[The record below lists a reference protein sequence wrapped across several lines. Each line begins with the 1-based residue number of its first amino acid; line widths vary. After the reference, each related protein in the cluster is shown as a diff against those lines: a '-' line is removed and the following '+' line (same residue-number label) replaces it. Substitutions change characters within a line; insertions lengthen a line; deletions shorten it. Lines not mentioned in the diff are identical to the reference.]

1 MSIKSLQI
9 GLLGLFLCVASA
21 WAGNSPLQG
30 VVKDATGHAIKGA
43 EIRVEP
49 RNGGQV
55 LATTKSDANG
65 RYATADLAQGVYRV
79 SLLVNGVVKSSINN
93 TQTRANKP
101 TQLNFQLA
109 AEKTVT
115 KKGKHYVWVPS
126 DTGSHLGGR
135 WVEVDQGGAAA
146 AGATNTQTVDS
157 AQLQRELQNQRP
169 VKPGSQ

>member
-9 GLLGLFLCVASA
+9 GLLGLLLCVASA
-21 WAGNSPLQG
+21 WASSIQG
-30 VVKDATGHAIKGA
+30 IVKDASGQPVRGA

-55 LATTKSDANG
+55 LATTKTDANG
-65 RYATADLAQGVYRV
+65 RYATANLPTGVYRV
-79 SLLVNGVVKSSINN
+79 SLVVNGAIKSSINN
-93 TQTRANKP
+93 TQAKANKP

-109 AEKTVT
+109 GAAQKTVT

-135 WVEVDQGGAAA
+135 WVEVDEDSTSA
-146 AGATNTQTVDS
+146 AGATNSTTVN
-157 AQLQRELQNQRP
+157 AEELQRAIHDMRP
-169 VKPGSQ
+169 TKPTGP